1 MSGCS
6 EMLKMV
12 LEADAKIITNPRG
25 KTGILYIPSD
35 IMVDSA
41 FPFAVPARVHI
52 KIEGDK
58 LVVEKVK
65 P

>member
-1 MSGCS
+1 
-6 EMLKMV
+6 MV
-12 LEADAKIITNPRG
+12 LEADAKIITNPRS

-41 FPFAVPARVHI
+41 FPFTVPARVHI

-58 LVVEKVK
+58 LIVKKVK

>member
-1 MSGCS
+1 
-6 EMLKMV
+6 MV
-12 LEADAKIITNPRG
+12 LEADAKIMTNPRG

-58 LVVEKVK
+58 LVIEKVK
-65 P
+65 S

>member
-1 MSGCS
+1 
-6 EMLKMV
+6 MV

-35 IMVDSA
+35 VMVDSA
-41 FPFAVPARVHI
+41 FPFAVPARVHV

-58 LVVEKVK
+58 LIVEKVK